1 MDFVTGMRELDE
13 QQAEDEERF
22 KPDTPWKK
30 FVSVLF

>member
-1 MDFVTGMRELDE
+1 MRELDAME
-13 QQAEDEERF
+13 AEDLETY